1 MKAKE
6 LLPLII
12 IVSITLIIGAVLFA
26 AKITPEQTIVNFN
39 PMSEMSIKNDLKVL
53 NTPTPVDNSFIYSQ
67 MNLGDTISMMR
78 VSLNIVVRFI
88 PQMG

>member
-12 IVSITLIIGAVLFA
+12 IVSITLVIGAVLFA
-26 AKITPEQTIVNFN
+26 AEITPEQTIVNFN

>member
-53 NTPTPVDNSFIYSQ
+53 KTPTPGDNSFIYAINQVAARGLVLQTAMYSSST
-67 MNLGDTISMMR
+67 LDK
-78 VSLNIVVRFI
+78 L
-88 PQMG
+88 